1 MAVSSVLV
9 MAMLAGA
16 SAAWAQ
22 VSDPSGGPAPGQA
35 ANPVPG
41 QAANP
46 APGQAANPVPGP
58 SRAATPGGTPVA
70 PGAAAWDLE
79 PDPAALPGQAGSV
92 MRRPEPLLQ
101 KPSGFW
107 TSGRPAVGG
116 AYRYRLLAIGTGVL
130 LVTAAVMVWI
140 VRRYPRRD
148 VEAPWN
154 G

>member
-1 MAVSSVLV
+1 
-9 MAMLAGA
+9 MAMLAGL

-22 VSDPSGGPAPGQA
+22 VGDPSGGPVPAPAPAPAPGQA
-35 ANPVPG
+35 ATPVPV
-41 QAANP
+41 QP
-46 APGQAANPVPGP
+46 ATPQ
-58 SRAATPGGTPVA
+58 ATPGT
-70 PGAAAWDLE
+70 PGAAVEPWDL
-79 PDPAALPGQAGSV
+79 DPAAQPGRAGSV

-148 VEAPWN
+148 PETRWN

>member
-1 MAVSSVLV
+1 MRVMFVSV
-9 MAMLAGA
+9 MAMVAGLP
-16 SAAWAQ
+16 AAWAQ
-22 VSDPSGGPAPGQA
+22 VSDPSGGP
-35 ANPVPG
+35 V
-41 QAANP
+41 P
-46 APGQAANPVPGP
+46 APTQ
-58 SRAATPGGTPVA
+58 AATPAPVRTA
-70 PGAAAWDLE
+70 TPGAPAAAVEAPE
-79 PDPAALPGQAGSV
+79 PDLAALPDQAGSV

-130 LVTAAVMVWI
+130 LVTAIVMIWV

-148 VEAPWN
+148 PEARWN